1 MIECEGAC
9 SGNACG
15 RNACGDREGEEEEQ
29 EEEQA
34 RTWHQ
39 RVRVLVLKLHTFRP
53 SSLLL
58 LFAHTKTR
66 LIPLNW

>member
-29 EEEQA
+29 EEEEQEEEQA

-39 RVRVLVLKLHTFRP
+39 RVRVLVYAYVKTAYIHT
-53 SSLLL
+53 
-58 LFAHTKTR
+58 
-66 LIPLNW
+66 

>member
-29 EEEQA
+29 EEEEQEEEQA

-39 RVRVLVLKLHTFRP
+39 RVRVLVYVKTAYIHT
-53 SSLLL
+53 
-58 LFAHTKTR
+58 
-66 LIPLNW
+66 